1 MKHSWLAALLL
12 TAAWGASAAGFS
24 DTAPPQAPASAATQF
39 ASGAELVRLDVVVR
53 AKNGTPVT
61 DLRPDEIQVSDE
73 GKRCDVSSFR
83 LVVAEPAAKPGT
95 RPPTAGGA
103 PAPTASSPALSSAAA
118 GGEPLTGVVAL
129 VFDQLGAE
137 AAKNA
142 RAAALQLAQKSF
154 PKGSVFAV
162 YKVGQGLRIL
172 QPFTEDRASL
182 PAAIGKATTGVDQAR
197 DPARSAE
204 FDNATEEALTVAL
217 RALRASGAQGQG
229 GAAAD
234 ARFLAADARMLR
246 FDDLVTREAQ
256 GLGSLKPL
264 LAIAQGLSAVQGR
277 KSLLYFSEGLMVPP
291 AVEDAFRTTV
301 GAANRAN
308 VSVYAFDAR
317 GLRVRPSSIE
327 SKLALDL
334 ARETALAAQA
344 GSAPAG
350 DEPSEIASDALRLN
364 RQGVLQD
371 LAESTGG
378 FLVAETNDLRPG
390 LDRVVSDLRSY
401 YEVGYVPP
409 SSKADGR
416 WHDISVKVSR
426 PGVVVRTRRGYFAS
440 PAGSLVIQPYEMPL
454 AEALAAKPL
463 PRELEHRASTLR
475 FASAGEVVETLVWV
489 EVPLAGVDFASAD
502 PVYRARVSVLGQ
514 VRDEEGELVARL
526 SHDGPIEGPIAEI
539 EAARQGTTVV
549 KKSLRLRAGRYTLE
563 TAVQDRGSGRIGA
576 RRTAF
581 EVPAPTLGLSLG
593 SVALVRADAVDAA
606 TPAGADPR
614 RAGPQRA
621 TPLPG
626 RSIPEGTPVVSLLL
640 SLQAGPGSAAPVVEL
655 EFRRDG
661 QVVGKSKPELPKPD
675 ARGRITYIGSLP
687 TAQLA
692 AGRYELWVRAR
703 AGESEASEATGF
715 TIAPR
720 PPEAK
725 APAPTEAVVAS
736 APPAAPPI
744 PPTALEDRKDAT
756 TPLAVI
762 LERAGRYVTEYEH
775 TFRNLVAEEFY
786 RQWGQ
791 NPKGGEGR
799 VSRTLRSDLVFVRL
813 PDALSWS
820 TFRDVYEV
828 DGQPVRDRQQRL
840 EKLFFKPSPSAWQQ
854 AEAILVE
861 GSRYNLS
868 GAYRTVNA
876 PTLGLLFLRPENQ
889 SRLSFKRKGSRRIAG
904 FEAAEVAFEERARP
918 TLVRGHGREDVPA
931 SGRFWIDATRGTVLR
946 TEIEYDLETQKVQRD
961 PAEWERGTV
970 ATEYRQERAL
980 GAFVPDTMTE
990 LYDLRRVGRLEGQ
1003 ARYTGYRRFEVSIT
1017 TEATR

>member
-1 MKHSWLAALLL
+1 VNHSWLAAVLL
-12 TAAWGASAAGFS
+12 SAALGAPAAGPAS
-24 DTAPPQAPASAATQF
+24 SGAPPQVPAPAATQF
-39 ASGAELVRLDVVVR
+39 ASGTELVRLDVVVR
-53 AKNGTPVT
+53 AKDGTPVT
-61 DLRPDEIQVSDE
+61 DLRPEEIQVSDE

-83 LVVAEPAAKPGT
+83 LVAAPPVAKPGA
-95 RPPTAGGA
+95 RPPTAGVA
-103 PAPTASSPALSSAAA
+103 PAQAASSTAPAA
-118 GGEPLTGVVAL
+118 GGEPLTSVVAL
-129 VFDQLGAE
+129 VFDQLGGE

-142 RAAALQLAQKSF
+142 RAAALQFAQKSF
-154 PKGSVFAV
+154 PKGSLFAV

-172 QPFTEDRASL
+172 QSFTEDRAVL
-182 PAAIGKATTGVDQAR
+182 PAAIEKATTGVDQAR
-197 DPARSAE
+197 DPARSPE

-234 ARFLAADARMLR
+234 ARFLAMDARMLR
-246 FDDLVTREAQ
+246 FDDLVMREAQ

-301 GAANRAN
+301 STANRAN

-317 GLRVRPSSIE
+317 GLRVRSSSVE
-327 SKLALDL
+327 AKLALDL
-334 ARETALAAQA
+334 ARESVMAAQTS
-344 GSAPAG
+344 GGEVAPFE
-350 DEPSEIASDALRLN
+350 EPSETASDALRLN

-409 SSKADGR
+409 STKADGR

-475 FASAGEVVETLVWV
+475 FASGGEAVETLVWV
-489 EVPLAGVDFASAD
+489 EVPLAGVDFTSAD

-514 VRDEEGELVARL
+514 VRDEQGELVARL
-526 SHDGPIEGPIAEI
+526 SHDGPIEGPIAGLES
-539 EAARQGTTVV
+539 ARQGTTVV
-549 KKSLRLRAGRYTLE
+549 KKTLRLRPGRYTLE
-563 TAVQDRGSGRIGA
+563 TAVQDRGSGRVGA

-581 EVPAPTLGLSLG
+581 EIPAPTARLSLG
-593 SVALVRADAVDAA
+593 SVAIVRADEVAA
-606 TPAGADPR
+606 GTPAGEDPL
-614 RAGPQRA
+614 RAGALRA

-640 SLQAGPGSAAPVVEL
+640 SVQAGPGSVAPTVEL

-661 QVVGKSKPELPKPD
+661 QVVARSRPELPKPD
-675 ARGRITYIGSLP
+675 ASGRITYIGSLP

-703 AGESEASEATGF
+703 SGESEASEATGF
-715 TIAPR
+715 TITPR
-720 PPEAK
+720 PPEPK
-725 APAPTEAVVAS
+725 AEASTDAVATS
-736 APPAAPPI
+736 APPAAPPVL
-744 PPTALEDRKDAT
+744 PTALEDRKDAT

-775 TFRNLVAEEFY
+775 IFRNLVAQEFY
-786 RQWGQ
+786 RQWGP
-791 NPKGGEGR
+791 NPKGGEGT

-813 PDALSWS
+813 PGALSWS

-840 EKLFFKPSPSAWQQ
+840 EKLFFKPSASAWRQ

-946 TEIEYDLETQKVQRD
+946 TEVEYDLETQKGQRD
-961 PAEWERGTV
+961 PSDWERGTV
-970 ATEYRQERAL
+970 ATEYRQEQAL

-1003 ARYTGYRRFEVSIT
+1003 ARYTGYRRFEVSIST
-1017 TEATR
+1017 QAAP